1 MCLGGE
7 PRVRLRKGGVET
19 CSFSFVTQEREVKN
33 TPLLTGPTV
42 HQALSLDASTETLAG
57 AWGRGGSC
65 GVWRQYLCLDPEG
78 LIGQCRVERGRV
90 KCLGAAEGRRDT
102 G

>member
-7 PRVRLRKGGVET
+7 PRVRLRKGGVGVET

-57 AWGRGGSC
+57 AWGRGAHVGS
-65 GVWRQYLCLDPEG
+65 GVSTCVWIQKDSLGSAGLKEG
-78 LIGQCRVERGRV
+78 E
-90 KCLGAAEGRRDT
+90 
-102 G
+102 